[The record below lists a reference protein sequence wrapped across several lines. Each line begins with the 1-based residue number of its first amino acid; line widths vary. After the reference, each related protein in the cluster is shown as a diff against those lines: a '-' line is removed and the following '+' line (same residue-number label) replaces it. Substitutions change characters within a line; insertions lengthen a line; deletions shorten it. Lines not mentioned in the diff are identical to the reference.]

1 MDQLFCF
8 QWLHLLIVIMVMKK
22 DAISLSQVSYPSRGI
37 EERIYIYDYVSC
49 GITP

>member
-1 MDQLFCF
+1 MDQVFCF
-8 QWLHLLIVIMVMKK
+8 QQLHLQIVIMVMKK
-22 DAISLSQVSYPSRGI
+22 DAVSLNQVRYPSRSI